1 MGYML
6 SGFPKYILMKRS
18 LYNRFIRPLSPEPG
32 QAEREIVL
40 NYLLLGI
47 LALSMVTLLAALV
60 RLIVFDG
67 SFHPTR
73 LASMVGTLLFI
84 IALYCLARYARL
96 YRLVATTLTLL
107 ISLFGCLVA
116 SSWGVLNPD
125 AILLFSLAVV
135 MAGVLIGARYSLYVA
150 GGLTAILLYI
160 QHGESTGRTR
170 PDLSWL
176 EDKPIAG
183 DIVVFAAILF
193 VIALVSWLFNRQM
206 ELSLRRAERSEK
218 ALQRQKILLEIK
230 AEKRAQ
236 QLEAAQLDK
245 MQELYRFAE
254 LGRLST
260 ALFHDL
266 ANHLSTVSLDIE
278 GLSSK
283 DQTVITQRISQ
294 NVGHIDAI
302 VQRVRRQLRG
312 KNDIEVFNI
321 RDEINEVV
329 KILEPAAT
337 QAGATVSIENHKS
350 VKPHLAYKGDT
361 VRFRQIIL
369 NLVSNGIEAYPTA
382 RPGDS
387 LEGRTV
393 TIGLKRERSVLR
405 ITVSDHGRGIPAKDR
420 DKIFHPFYTTKQKGT
435 GIGLF
440 IVQQVVEH
448 DFKGT
453 IKLLEDKQATTFQ
466 VSLPKSYYAEKAGN

>member
-1 MGYML
+1 
-6 SGFPKYILMKRS
+6 MKRR

-40 NYLLLGI
+40 NYLLVGI
-47 LALSMVTLLAALV
+47 LALSVVSLLAALT
-60 RLIVFDG
+60 RLLVFDG

-73 LASMVGTLLFI
+73 LLSMIVTLLFI
-84 IALYCLARYARL
+84 IALYCLARYGRL
-96 YRLVATTLTLL
+96 YRLVAVTLTLL
-107 ISLFGCLVA
+107 ISAFGCLVA
-116 SSWGVLNPD
+116 LSWGVLNPD

-135 MAGVLIGARYSLYVA
+135 MSGVLIGARYSLYTA
-150 GGLTAILLYI
+150 SGLTIILLYI

-176 EDKPIAG
+176 NDKPIVG
-183 DIVVFAAILF
+183 DIIVFATILL

-218 ALQRQKILLEIK
+218 ALQRQKLLLEIK

-278 GLSSK
+278 GLSDK
-283 DQTVITQRISQ
+283 DQSEMTKRISQ

-312 KNDIEVFNI
+312 KNEIEVFRV
-321 RDEINEVV
+321 RDEVNEVV
-329 KILEPAAT
+329 KILEPTAAE
-337 QAGATVSIENHKS
+337 AGVAVIVDVHPS
-350 VKPHLAYKGDT
+350 VKANLAYKGDII
-361 VRFRQIIL
+361 RFRQIIL
-369 NLVSNGIEAYPTA
+369 NLIANGIEAYPTPQSSDSGEA
-382 RPGDS
+382 RS
-387 LEGRTV
+387 V

-405 ITVSDHGRGIPAKDR
+405 ITVSDHGRGVPAKDR
-420 DKIFHPFYTTKQKGT
+420 DKIFRPFYTTKQKGT

-453 IKLLEDKQATTFQ
+453 IELTDDKRATTFR
-466 VSLPKSYYAEKAGN
+466 VSLPKSYYAEKTSA